1 MPVTTSPV
9 EILRESGEKAAET
22 LALWS
27 AAHQSVIRQ
36 LVDFTA
42 ATANEGFKLYSELQ
56 SSAIAAV
63 REGQEIA
70 LSKQVDFQELSK
82 DPLGWYQKRV
92 LEGVESAQ
100 LAFKRVETVAQTVTV
115 SAERMQR
122 SAELAGKQIQ
132 ATFTS
137 LGTQLKDIYTSAA

>member
-1 MPVTTSPV
+1 
-9 EILRESGEKAAET
+9 
-22 LALWS
+22 
-27 AAHQSVIRQ
+27 
-36 LVDFTA
+36 VDFTA